1 MSSNYLPVTDADRV
15 LWLNNFSTRLGQYRV
30 ALGYTQADVNSVIA
44 DADMY
49 AYTVQMLE
57 AARQYT
63 QAMSSLKKQLRSS
76 PQQVVMPAMPA
87 LPNIGN
93 IPGVVNS
100 GVFNRLVIMVNTIKQ
115 HGAYTPTMGTDLGI
129 VAPVIPFNPAT
140 MTPDLNIRLEAG
152 FPLLRWKKGDADSVN
167 IYVDRHDNNG
177 FVLLRHTVRNTYLD
191 IEALA
196 PNTYTATWDYKL
208 RYMIGDDEVG
218 NFSPIISINVLRAQ

>member
-1 MSSNYLPVTDADRV
+1 MSTSYLPVNDADRV
-15 LWLNNFSTRLGQYRV
+15 VWLSNFSNRLGQYRV
-30 ALGYTQADVNSVIA
+30 ALGFTQADVNSVIA
-44 DADMY
+44 DADMF

-63 QAMSSLKKQLRSS
+63 QAMSTLKKQLRSS
-76 PQQVVMPAMPA
+76 PQQVAMPAMPV

-93 IPGVVNS
+93 VPAAVNS
-100 GVFNRLVIMVNTIKQ
+100 GVFNRVAIMVNTIKQ

-129 VAPVIPFNPAT
+129 VAPVVPFNPSA
-140 MTPDLNIRLEAG
+140 MTPVLSIRLEAG
-152 FPLLRWKKGDADSVN
+152 FPLLKWKKGDADSVN

-177 FVLLRHTVRNTYLD
+177 FVLLRNTVRNEYLD
-191 IEALA
+191 TQALP

-208 RYMIGDDEVG
+208 RYKIGDDEVG